1 MPKWKIANVTEGRYN
16 YGSLY
21 LKVIICSLGLFANL
35 LTNMSLIEDCG
46 VKLVKLN
53 VGTHPTIPL
62 QGPHQGIVGFR
73 VKVQAFMHILEI
85 QVLERRRRLR
95 VLFAW
100 GTTFIWRSLQIVF
113 VVHLHGTRQN
123 IVHHHHTDVKP
134 AALDAVKA
142 VELRQ
147 QRPWVLI

>member
-95 VLFAW
+95 VLFA
-100 GTTFIWRSLQIVF
+100 
-113 VVHLHGTRQN
+113 
-123 IVHHHHTDVKP
+123 
-134 AALDAVKA
+134 
-142 VELRQ
+142 
-147 QRPWVLI
+147 